1 MKAGDRERVVAAAAA
16 AAAVVAAAATE
27 EEDRGGKR
35 TKCWGDVQFN
45 LFLSGVG
52 VQVEFYMRR
61 TSIIP
66 VW

>member
-1 MKAGDRERVVAAAAA
+1 MKAGDNRERVVVAVAAAVAAAAA
-16 AAAVVAAAATE
+16 E
-27 EEDRGGKR
+27 EEDCGGKR
-35 TKCWGDVQFN
+35 TKVWGDVQFY
-45 LFLSGVG
+45 LFLSGVV

>member
-1 MKAGDRERVVAAAAA
+1 MVKAGDRERVVAVAAVAAAA
-16 AAAVVAAAATE
+16 AE
-27 EEDRGGKR
+27 EEDCGGKR
-35 TKCWGDVQFN
+35 TKFWGDVQFN

-52 VQVEFYMRR
+52 VQVEFYIRR